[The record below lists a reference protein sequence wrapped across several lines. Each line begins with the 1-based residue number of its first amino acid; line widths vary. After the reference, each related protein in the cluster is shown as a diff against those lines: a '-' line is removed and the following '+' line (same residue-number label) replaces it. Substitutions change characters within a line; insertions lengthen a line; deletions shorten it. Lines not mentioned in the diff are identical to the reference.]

1 MGTTAA
7 AKDKDKAKRGRP
19 KGPLSEAHLEA
30 LARGRK
36 AGPAIR
42 NYLTTVATKK
52 QRGRKPRP
60 ASEVIPD
67 IEKAIANESDPL
79 TMVKLHSQLRRE
91 QERAGY
97 EAIETDSEALVEGFV
112 EYASWYS
119 VQHGITYADWRMV
132 GVPAAVLKRAGITRS
147 GA

>member
-1 MGTTAA
+1 MGTTATTEKA
-7 AKDKDKAKRGRP
+7 KAKRGKP

-42 NYLTTVATKK
+42 NYLATVAVKK

-60 ASEVIPD
+60 AIDIIPEL
-67 IEKAIANESDPL
+67 EKAISNETDPL

-91 QERAGY
+91 QERAAY
-97 EAIETDSEALVEGFV
+97 EAVEQDSQALEDGFV
-112 EYASWYS
+112 EYAAWYS
-119 VQHGITYADWRMV
+119 VQHGIAYADWRMV
-132 GVPAAVLKRAGITRS
+132 GVPAAVLKRAGVTRT